1 MPISAMRRQA
11 EILSRCAEASYWMA
25 TQSRED
31 GRALRIRE
39 AASLLEEVASALRA
53 VDRPVPLA
61 LPPRRRLHA
70 V

>member
-25 TQSRED
+25 TRSGED
-31 GRALRIRE
+31 GRAIRIRE

-53 VDRPVPLA
+53 TDRGAPLA
-61 LPPRRRLHA
+61 IPALRRLRA